1 MMKSLSMMTMD
12 TQIRREVLGLLLKK
26 FHNTHTN
33 RAIYE
38 CANEWVSRGNVN
50 SNGVIAYFKA
60 YYGNERQ
67 EGSQADNKEV

>member
-12 TQIRREVLGLLLKK
+12 TQIRQEVLGLLLKK

-33 RAIYE
+33 SAIYE